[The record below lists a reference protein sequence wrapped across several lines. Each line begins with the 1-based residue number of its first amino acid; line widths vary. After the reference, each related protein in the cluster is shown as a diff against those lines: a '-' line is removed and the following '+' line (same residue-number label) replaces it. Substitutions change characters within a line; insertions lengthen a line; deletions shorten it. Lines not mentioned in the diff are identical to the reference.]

1 MNTKE
6 DFIAVFDSGV
16 GGISVL
22 RHLRRLMP
30 GERYLYFGDSANAPY
45 GTKTKDEVEALTF
58 AAARHLM
65 ARGVKA
71 LVVACNTATSAFTIC
86 GKPIR
91 IPSSSA
97 SSLPS
102 SWPTTGITAA
112 ASA

>member
-1 MNTKE
+1 MNTKQ
-6 DFIAVFDSGV
+6 DYIAVFDSGV

-22 RHLRRLMP
+22 RHLRRVMP

-71 LVVACNTATSAFTIC
+71 LVVACNTPTRT
-86 GKPIR
+86 
-91 IPSSSA
+91 PSLSA

-102 SWPTTGITAA
+102 SWPMTGITAA